1 MAFVSVARDM
11 TGTRH
16 HTIYEHS
23 YPSTKFGPRG
33 GRALSNAEHDED
45 ARVAEVLRDV
55 PRGAWILAGTSVGL
69 LLFLWLLFFLF
80 IFLGRPPVG

>member
-1 MAFVSVARDM
+1 
-11 TGTRH
+11 
-16 HTIYEHS
+16 
-23 YPSTKFGPRG
+23 
-33 GRALSNAEHDED
+33 LSNAEHDED